1 MGNILIVDDEED
13 VTYALKRLL
22 EEEGYN
28 VKTAIN
34 CREVLSLLEKE
45 YFDAVIVELF
55 LREEDG
61 FQVLETVQELDGE
74 LPFILMVDNENEHIA
89 IQSLEMGAY
98 DYIGKP
104 IIYTDIINTVYRAV
118 EKRRLYVARVN
129 AEEGL
134 EVTSRKLNL
143 LMSIIETFSS
153 NEDEE
158 KALDELLQI
167 ILNQFTA
174 TYCCLSILD
183 KNGKNIK
190 ILAEKSSIE
199 GVSEYKV
206 GQSYALDIFPITTQA
221 VETGEPVVESGIM
234 DLTSPISLKLKEKKG
249 GEIYCSFMEIPVMYF
264 GKPIGVLQIKSHG
277 AEKRSFTDNDFH
289 MAETLANYIGI
300 AIDNVRLR
308 KYKDN
313 I

>member
-234 DLTSPISLKLKEKKG
+234 DLTSPISLKLKEKT
-249 GEIYCSFMEIPVMYF
+249 
-264 GKPIGVLQIKSHG
+264 GKIQL
-277 AEKRSFTDNDFH
+277 
-289 MAETLANYIGI
+289 
-300 AIDNVRLR
+300 
-308 KYKDN
+308 
-313 I
+313 